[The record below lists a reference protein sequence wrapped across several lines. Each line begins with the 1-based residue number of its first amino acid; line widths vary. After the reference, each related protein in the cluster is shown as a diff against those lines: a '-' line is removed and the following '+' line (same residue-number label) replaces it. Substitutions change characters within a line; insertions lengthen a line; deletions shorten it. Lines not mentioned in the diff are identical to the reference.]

1 MSNNFYASQKV
12 DLRGIFLFWAIFTI
26 YDICTYDEE
35 EMKFILKDSSKRKV
49 KLFMLTGLQVAL
61 LGGDARQLEIIKR
74 LIELDARVSLIGFE
88 QLDHSFPG
96 AIKEKLDELEYESID
111 AILLPVSG
119 TSKDG
124 EVETIFSNEK
134 VILTEDILK
143 KTPPHCTVYSG
154 ISNEY
159 LDGITNRANRKL
171 VKLFERDDVAIYN
184 SIPTV
189 EGTIMMV
196 IQHTDFTI
204 HGSKTAVLGFGR
216 VGMSV
221 ARIFSALGAKV
232 KVGARRSEHIAR
244 ITEMGLQPFHIKD
257 LQNEVQDIDIVI
269 NTIPHKVVTAAVISK
284 MPSHTLIIDLASKP
298 GGTDFRYAEKRGI
311 KALLALGLP
320 GIVAPKTA
328 GQILATVL
336 SQLLEEDLL
345 QRKGKSS

>member
-1 MSNNFYASQKV
+1 
-12 DLRGIFLFWAIFTI
+12 
-26 YDICTYDEE
+26 
-35 EMKFILKDSSKRKV
+35 
-49 KLFMLTGLQVAL
+49 MLTGLQVAVI
-61 LGGDARQLEIIKR
+61 GGDARQLEIIKR

-96 AIKEKLDELEYESID
+96 AIKEKLDELDCDSLD
-111 AILLPVSG
+111 AIILPVPG
-119 TSKDG
+119 TSKEG

-134 VILTEDILK
+134 IILSEEILK
-143 KTPPHCTVYSG
+143 KTPEHCTIFSG
-154 ISNEY
+154 ISNDY
-159 LDGITNRANRKL
+159 LDNITKKANRKL
-171 VKLFERDDVAIYN
+171 VQLFERDDVAIYN

-204 HGSKTAVLGFGR
+204 HGSKTVVLGLGR

-232 KVGARRSEHIAR
+232 KVGARKSEHIAR
-244 ITEMGLQPFHIKD
+244 ITEMGLEPFHIKD
-257 LQNEVQDIDIVI
+257 LESEVTDIDICI
-269 NTIPHKVVTAAVISK
+269 NTVPHKIVTAAVISK

-298 GGTDFRYAEKRGI
+298 GGTDFRYAEKRGV

-345 QRKGKSS
+345 KRKGKSS